1 MIEALLATSTEPLS
15 KDQAAPR
22 LRLLLAMVIAIA
34 VVLSTQWLVL
44 LGYGMLAIHLWLSS
58 SINMKMGLKRLA
70 AVDGLIILTVVLL
83 PFTEPGETV
92 FTFAGLPIS
101 KAGLVLAGMILA
113 KANIILIVLMAQNA
127 GLNALTLSYTL
138 AELKV
143 PAKLVLLMQLS
154 IRYIS
159 VMQQEFCR
167 LRCAMKA
174 RGFSPNTSLHTWRSF
189 GYLFGMMLV
198 RAMERAERIWL
209 AMKCRG
215 FDGQF
220 PTAHKLPLSAQDKR
234 YICGYLV
241 LVMVI
246 FFVAPT
252 INLSSLSAILP
263 TGLADLLWGKGY
275 E

>member
-1 MIEALLATSTEPLS
+1 MIEAMLATSTGPVT
-15 KDQAAPR
+15 KVQAAPR
-22 LRLLLAMVIAIA
+22 LRLLLAVVIAIA
-34 VVLSTQWLVL
+34 VVLSTQWLAL
-44 LGYGMLAIHLWLSS
+44 LGYGLLAAHLWLSS
-58 SINMKMGLKRLA
+58 AINMKMGLKRLA

-83 PFTEPGETV
+83 PFTEPGETA
-92 FTFAGLPIS
+92 FTFAGLAVS
-101 KAGLVLAGMILA
+101 QAGLVLAGMILV

-159 VMQQEFCR
+159 VMQQEFSR

-174 RGFSPNTSLHTWRSF
+174 RGFCPNTSLHTWRSF

-198 RAMERAERIWL
+198 RAMERADRIWL

-215 FDGQF
+215 FDGRF
-220 PTAHKLPLSAQDKR
+220 PTAHTVPLSAWDKR
-234 YICGYLV
+234 YISGYLL
-241 LVMVI
+241 LVIVI
-246 FFVAPT
+246 FFAGPFM
-252 INLSSLSAILP
+252 NE
-263 TGLADLLWGKGY
+263 LL
-275 E
+275 